1 MLNNADD
8 DYLTSMAIGL
18 FVSNRIS
25 KKFRNMENKGGVLN
39 GEFIK
44 KHLERETELEDKI
57 FELEERIKNISSRT
71 PTGDTNAETYYSK
84 DSIYYTILQGMIP
97 YMSISLSHEDE
108 VIKVNVDDC
117 PINGHLA
124 KYLESLRK
132 EYSEQ
137 IEKTAWSLPVF
148 NTSKSPF
155 ILKADYGDE
164 ANCKVNAL
172 PLNAKPQVNTGLS
185 DIDIASVMPEYETK
199 YGLGGKPYKKFNWKF
214 H

>member
-1 MLNNADD
+1 MLNDADD

-25 KKFRNMENKGGVLN
+25 KKIRNMENKGGVLN

-57 FELEERIKNISSRT
+57 FELEERIKNISSKT
-71 PTGDTNAETYYSK
+71 FGDDTNPEAYYSK
-84 DSIYYTILQGMIP
+84 DSVYYTILQGMIP

-108 VIKVNVDDC
+108 VMRVNVDDC

-137 IEKTAWSLPVF
+137 FEKTSWSMPVF

-155 ILKADYGDE
+155 ILKVDYGNE
-164 ANCKVNAL
+164 ANSKVTA
-172 PLNAKPQVNTGLS
+172 APQVNAGLS
-185 DIDIASVMPEYETK
+185 DTVDIASVMAEYETK
-199 YGLGGKPYKKFNWKF
+199 YGLGGKAYKNFNWKF

>member
-57 FELEERIKNISSRT
+57 FELEERIKSITKT
-71 PTGDTNAETYYSK
+71 PEGGINPETYYSK
-84 DSIYYTILQGMIP
+84 DSVYYTILQGMIP

-108 VIKVNVDDC
+108 VMRVNVDDC

-124 KYLESLRK
+124 KYLESLRR

-137 IEKTAWSLPVF
+137 IEKTPWGMPVF
-148 NTSKSPF
+148 NTASSPY
-155 ILKADYGDE
+155 ILKADYFDE
-164 ANCKVNAL
+164 ANSKVTA
-172 PLNAKPQVNTGLS
+172 APQVNAGL
-185 DIDIASVMPEYETK
+185 DDTVDIASVMPEYETK
-199 YGLGGKPYKKFNWKF
+199 YGLGGKSYKKFNWSL

>member
-25 KKFRNMENKGGVLN
+25 KKIRNMENKGGVLN

-57 FELEERIKNISSRT
+57 FELEERIKSISSKKSE
-71 PTGDTNAETYYSK
+71 GDTNPEAYYSK
-84 DSIYYTILQGMIP
+84 DSVYYTILQGMIP

-108 VIKVNVDDC
+108 VMRVNINDC

-124 KYLESLRK
+124 KYLESLRR

-137 IEKTAWSLPVF
+137 IEKTPWGMPVF
-148 NTSKSPF
+148 NTVSSPY
-155 ILKADYGDE
+155 ILKADYFDE
-164 ANCKVNAL
+164 ANSKVTAASQVNA
-172 PLNAKPQVNTGLS
+172 GL
-185 DIDIASVMPEYETK
+185 DDAVDIASVMPEYETK
-199 YGLGGKPYKKFNWKF
+199 YGLGGKSYKKFNWSL

>member
-39 GEFIK
+39 GDFIK

-57 FELEERIKNISSRT
+57 FELEERIKSILSKTSG
-71 PTGDTNAETYYSK
+71 GDINPEAYYSK
-84 DSIYYTILQGMIP
+84 DSVYYTILQGMIP

-108 VIKVNVDDC
+108 IIRVNVDDC

-124 KYLESLRK
+124 KYLESLRR

-137 IEKTAWSLPVF
+137 IEKTPWGMPVF
-148 NTSKSPF
+148 NTIKSPF
-155 ILKADYGDE
+155 ILKADYGDV
-164 ANCKVNAL
+164 ANSKVTA
-172 PLNAKPQVNTGLS
+172 APQVNAGL
-185 DIDIASVMPEYETK
+185 DDTVDIASVMPEYETK
-199 YGLGGKPYKKFNWKF
+199 YGLGGKSYKKFNWSL

>member
-39 GEFIK
+39 GDFIK

-57 FELEERIKNISSRT
+57 FELEERIKSISSKT
-71 PTGDTNAETYYSK
+71 SGGDINPEAYYSK
-84 DSIYYTILQGMIP
+84 DSVYYTILQGMIP

-108 VIKVNVDDC
+108 VIRVNVDDC

-124 KYLESLRK
+124 KYLESLRR

-137 IEKTAWSLPVF
+137 IEKTPWSMPVF
-148 NTSKSPF
+148 NTIKSPF
-155 ILKADYGDE
+155 ILKADYGD
-164 ANCKVNAL
+164 ATNSKVTA
-172 PLNAKPQVNTGLS
+172 APQVNAGL
-185 DIDIASVMPEYETK
+185 DDTVDIASVMPEYETK
-199 YGLGGKPYKKFNWKF
+199 YGLGGKSYKKFNWSL

>member
-8 DYLTSMAIGL
+8 DYLTSMTIGL
-18 FVSNRIS
+18 FVNNRIS
-25 KKFRNMENKGGVLN
+25 KKFINMENKGGVLN

-57 FELEERIKNISSRT
+57 FELEERIKNILSKISEGNIN
-71 PTGDTNAETYYSK
+71 PQSYYSK

-97 YMSISLSHEDE
+97 YMSISFSHEDGII
-108 VIKVNVDDC
+108 VTVDGCYID
-117 PINGHLA
+117 GHLA

-137 IEKTAWSLPVF
+137 FEKTSWGMPVF

-155 ILKADYGDE
+155 ILKVDYGNE
-164 ANCKVNAL
+164 ANNKVA
-172 PLNAKPQVNTGLS
+172 ASPQVNAGLS
-185 DIDIASVMPEYETK
+185 DIDIASIMPEYETK
-199 YGLGGKPYKKFNWKF
+199 YGLGGETYKKFNWKF

>member
-1 MLNNADD
+1 MLNNVDD

-57 FELEERIKNISSRT
+57 FELEERIKSISSKTSR
-71 PTGDTNAETYYSK
+71 GDTNPETYYSK

-97 YMSISLSHEDE
+97 YMSISFSDKEGMR
-108 VIKVNVDDC
+108 VTVDDC
-117 PINGHLA
+117 LINDRLA
-124 KYLESLRK
+124 KYLESLIK

-137 IEKTAWSLPVF
+137 IEKTSWGSPVF
-148 NTSKSPF
+148 HANKSPF
-155 ILKADYGDE
+155 TLTAD
-164 ANCKVNAL
+164 ANAADCKVTAAA
-172 PLNAKPQVNTGLS
+172 PVISGLA
-185 DIDIASVMPEYETK
+185 DAVDIASVIPEYETK
-199 YGLGGKPYKKFNWKF
+199 YGLDGKSYKKFNWI
-214 H
+214 